1 MVAAAHLKPINDPK
15 KTDLASTS
23 AHLFQ
28 ADGSRIQPHDP
39 TAHIARS
46 ALAGVDASALTSVP
60 TSAPEFQRDWRRH
73 PTAAEKVGF
82 LRSLTPAAL
91 VSIFRVEINGSILAD
106 ILLALADGGGAE
118 GDMELAVACMR
129 ELTKG
134 GRFDLN
140 VRLLGGKGKAAAK
153 RLLEAARGGGG
164 AEEEVRELA
173 HRYTVNLD

>member
-1 MVAAAHLKPINDPK
+1 MLFHLFSFVLFRSVIRFHPSPPRQFRAVPPYADSDTFKNMVAAAHLKPINDPK

-28 ADGSRIQPHDP
+28 ADGSRIHPHDP

-82 LRSLTPAAL
+82 LR
-91 VSIFRVEINGSILAD
+91 
-106 ILLALADGGGAE
+106 
-118 GDMELAVACMR
+118 
-129 ELTKG
+129 
-134 GRFDLN
+134 
-140 VRLLGGKGKAAAK
+140 
-153 RLLEAARGGGG
+153 
-164 AEEEVRELA
+164 
-173 HRYTVNLD
+173 